1 MSKSAR
7 QQFADWLRQQGAFL
21 RRIVVLTGAGM
32 SADSGI
38 PTFRGN
44 DALWREQDDPS
55 RLFTPEAL
63 THDPVAVWQMYD
75 ALRTRIA
82 AASPH
87 AGHYALAAL
96 GRRRAPVLIT
106 QNIDGLHQR
115 AGSDNVCELHGNL
128 WRLRCPHCGDVTEDT
143 RAPLPA
149 VPPYCARCAA
159 VLRPDIVLFSESLPE
174 DALHRAW
181 AAAERCDLLLVI
193 GTSGVVYPAAALPG
207 AAQQHGALVVEIN
220 PCDTALSVAMN
231 YTIRAAAA
239 AALPWVVEVLVDS
252 WG

>member
-7 QQFADWLRQQGAFL
+7 QQFVDWLRQQGAFL
-21 RRIVVLTGAGM
+21 RRLVVLTGAGM

-44 DALWREQDDPS
+44 DALWQAQDDPS
-55 RLFTPEAL
+55 RLFTTEAL
-63 THDPVAVWQMYD
+63 ERDPVAVWQMYD
-75 ALRTRIA
+75 TLRTRIA

-96 GRRRAPVLIT
+96 GHRRSLVLIT

-115 AGSDNVCELHGNL
+115 AGSDQVVELHGNV
-128 WRLRCPHCGDVTEDT
+128 WRLRCPRCGAMNEDS

-149 VPPYCARCAA
+149 VPPYCARCTV
-159 VLRPDIVLFSESLPE
+159 VLRPDIVLFGEMLPE
-174 DALHRAW
+174 DALHSAW
-181 AAAERCDLLLVI
+181 GAAAGCDLMLVV
-193 GTSGVVYPAAALPG
+193 GTSGVVNPAAALPEI
-207 AAQQHGALVVEIN
+207 AQQHGALTVEIN
-220 PCDTALSVAMN
+220 PRDTALSTQMHYLV
-231 YTIRAAAA
+231 RASAAE
-239 AALPWVVEVLVDS
+239 ALPWVVEVLVDT